1 MDDKTYKALVA
12 ELEEHKLHLAHLLE
26 EKKKLESELED
37 ITIQRDAL
45 LRSNEKMLLGMG
57 RAEGRAEA
65 YAHCIDAMNGIQH
78 EKKVGFRHA
87 DG

>member
-1 MDDKTYKALVA
+1 MEMNMKDLLA
-12 ELEEHKLHLAHLLE
+12 ERNNLEHECKILRE
-26 EKKKLESELED
+26 EVCRQKEK
-37 ITIQRDAL
+37 
-45 LRSNEKMLLGMG
+45 NEKLQTCIETLRRNAEELHCALS
-57 RAEGRAEA
+57 RAEGCAEA

>member
-1 MDDKTYKALVA
+1 MEMSVEELLA
-12 ELEEHKLHLAHLLE
+12 EKNNLKHECKILHEKVCRLEEEKEKLMIQKEALE
-26 EKKKLESELED
+26 KDLEKQKRNFFHAD
-37 ITIQRDAL
+37 
-45 LRSNEKMLLGMG
+45 
-57 RAEGRAEA
+57 GRAEA

>member
-1 MDDKTYKALVA
+1 MDDKAYKALMA
-12 ELEEHKLHLAHLLE
+12 ELEQHKLALANLLE
-26 EKKKLESELED
+26 EKRNLENAVEALDTELESIRIEK
-37 ITIQRDAL
+37 
-45 LRSNEKMLLGMG
+45 EKMILELG

>member
-1 MDDKTYKALVA
+1 MDDKIYKDLMA

-26 EKKKLESELED
+26 EKKELESELED
-37 ITIQRDAL
+37 ITIQRDTLLQNNEEL
-45 LRSNEKMLLGMG
+45 LRELG

-65 YAHCIDAMNGIQH
+65 YAHCIDAMNGIAH

>member
-1 MDDKTYKALVA
+1 MDDKHYKALMA

-26 EKKKLESELED
+26 EKKDLENQVEDLTVERDSLQVENEEL
-37 ITIQRDAL
+37 L
-45 LRSNEKMLLGMG
+45 LRLG

-65 YAHCIDAMNGIQH
+65 YAHCVDAMNGIQH